1 MQPAQDVEHDSELLR
16 WPDIETEL
24 LDPVADKE
32 RSWITQS
39 KCQVTLVL
47 TLAASE

>member
-1 MQPAQDVEHDSELLR
+1 MCQITIDRIIVSIL
-16 WPDIETEL
+16 L

-32 RSWITQS
+32 RSWIMQS